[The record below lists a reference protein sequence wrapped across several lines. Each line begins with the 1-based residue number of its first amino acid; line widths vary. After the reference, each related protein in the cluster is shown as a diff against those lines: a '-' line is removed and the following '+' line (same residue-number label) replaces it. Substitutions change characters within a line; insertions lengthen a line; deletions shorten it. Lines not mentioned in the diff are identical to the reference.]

1 MAVNSDGT
9 EPQPPHNEATAYHE
23 AGHAVVALSLG
34 RAVHK
39 VSVLPN
45 RDRLGWCEFR
55 KGLFRP
61 SEDWLERELLIAL
74 AGLAAEARL
83 TGTYDHDAAGRDL
96 RYVRGLARQRASD
109 RSVERL
115 ERRMLAKVEHV
126 LADDG
131 HWRAVELIAAEL
143 LKVGEISG
151 RAARH
156 YYKLGQREAC

>member
-1 MAVNSDGT
+1 MES
-9 EPQPPHNEATAYHE
+9 QPPPDEATAYHE

-34 RAVHK
+34 RPVHK
-39 VSVLPN
+39 VSALPT

-55 KGLFRP
+55 KGVFRP

-96 RYVRGLARQRASD
+96 RYVRGLARQRASE
-109 RSVERL
+109 RSIARL
-115 ERRMLAKVEHV
+115 ERRMLAKVENL

-131 HWRAVELIAAEL
+131 HWKAVELIAAEL
-143 LKVGEISG
+143 VKHGEISG

-156 YYKLGQREAC
+156 FYEQGQRDAC